1 MKRTLHN
8 LSLLLCLAAAVLASS
23 CVYEDEVPCPCGV
36 RFVYD
41 MNMEFADAFAAQ
53 VDDVTLL
60 IFDAEGRYLDTRT
73 AQGLL
78 GRAGGSRIELG
89 DLPPGT
95 YRLLAWA
102 GLCNE
107 AAPYAL
113 LPAPLVPG
121 ETTLNQVM
129 LRLEGVRQGEHG
141 APLADVWH
149 GLLTDFT
156 VTGHSPAEGTIRLT
170 KDTNRFRILVQT
182 AGQAMR
188 AADYCLGISA
198 ANACLGW
205 DNRPGATP
213 DAEVVYRPYVQAEA
227 AIEDEAGG
235 TAVTALTAEM
245 ATLRLM
251 ADGQQRFTVENTARG
266 ETLMDI
272 DLIRYLDLMRLD
284 EHAAMP
290 LQEFL
295 DRENTWNIILLM
307 GTDGTL
313 LTIQINA
320 WILVLNQTEL

>member
-36 RFVYD
+36 RLVYD

-78 GRAGGSRIELG
+78 GRAGGSRMELG

-121 ETTLNQVM
+121 ETTLSQVM

-156 VTGHSPAEGTIRLT
+156 VT
-170 KDTNRFRILVQT
+170 
-182 AGQAMR
+182 
-188 AADYCLGISA
+188 
-198 ANACLGW
+198 
-205 DNRPGATP
+205 
-213 DAEVVYRPYVQAEA
+213 
-227 AIEDEAGG
+227 
-235 TAVTALTAEM
+235 ALTAEM

-251 ADGQQRFTVENTARG
+251 ADGQQRFTVENIARG

>member
-8 LSLLLCLAAAVLASS
+8 LSLLFCLAVAVLAS

-36 RFVYD
+36 RLVYD
-41 MNMEFADAFAAQ
+41 MNMEFADAFSAQ

-78 GRAGGSRIELG
+78 GRAGGSRMELG
-89 DLPPGT
+89 DLPVGT
-95 YRLLAWA
+95 YQLLAWA

-113 LPAPLVPG
+113 LPAPPVPG
-121 ETTLNQVM
+121 ETTLSQLM
-129 LRLEGVRQGEHG
+129 LRLEGLERGEYG
-141 APLADVWH
+141 EPLTDVWH

-182 AGQAMR
+182 VGQAMH
-188 AADYCLGISA
+188 AADYRLGISA

-205 DNRPGATP
+205 DNRPTATP
-213 DAEVVYRPYVQAEA
+213 DAEVVYRPYVQTEEV
-227 AIEDEAGG
+227 IEDAEGG
-235 TAVTALTAEM
+235 TAVTALAAEM

-266 ETLMDI
+266 ETVMDI

-307 GTDGTL
+307 GSDGHL

>member
-78 GRAGGSRIELG
+78 GRAGGSRMELG

-121 ETTLNQVM
+121 ETTLSQLM

-182 AGQAMR
+182 AGQAMH
-188 AADYCLGISA
+188 AADYRLGITA

-205 DNRPGATP
+205 DNRPVATP

-320 WILVLNQTEL
+320 WVLVLNQTEL